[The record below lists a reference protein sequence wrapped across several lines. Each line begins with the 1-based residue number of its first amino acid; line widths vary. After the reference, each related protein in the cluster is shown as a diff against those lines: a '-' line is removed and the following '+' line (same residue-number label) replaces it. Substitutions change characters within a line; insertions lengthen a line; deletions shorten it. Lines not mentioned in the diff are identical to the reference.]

1 MMTPNGAILFGLLV
15 ILAAILARE
24 PSSLALVLGVALA
37 FAAIGCGRRALTA
50 LKWSAAIVLPL
61 AVFMG
66 LVWVGIVGRA
76 PAEIAAG
83 TEGSRAA
90 AAAYVLVVCL
100 RLFVIAFV
108 IQAALMRFSAVTP
121 LQFIRQVTAPPL
133 AKKLVVLTLSL
144 IDTTLHAV
152 DRARTALI
160 AAGTITRA
168 PSLRNLRNGWI
179 LVQTVWLTVITIA
192 IGRVRDKWPAENTLT
207 LLDGALAQAG
217 PRHLTG
223 ADWGWM
229 ALAGAGLMAA
239 LGLR

>member
-1 MMTPNGAILFGLLV
+1 MTPNGAILFGLLV
-15 ILAAILARE
+15 ILAAIVARE
-24 PSSLALVLGVALA
+24 PISLALVLLVALA
-37 FAAIGCGRRALTA
+37 FAVIGCGRRIVTA
-50 LKWSAAIVLPL
+50 LLWSAAIVLPL
-61 AVFMG
+61 AAFMG

-90 AAAYVLVVCL
+90 AAFYLLVVCL
-100 RLFVIAFV
+100 RLFIIAFV
-108 IQAALMRFSAVTP
+108 IQALLLRFSGVTP
-121 LQFIRQVTAPPL
+121 LQFLRRVTAPPI

-152 DRARTALI
+152 ERARTALI

-179 LVQTVWLTVITIA
+179 LVQTTWLTVITIA
-192 IGRVRDKWPAENTLT
+192 IGRVRDKWPAEDTLA
-207 LLDGALAQAG
+207 LLDGALAQTG

-229 ALAGAGLMAA
+229 TLAGGGLATA
-239 LGLR
+239 VGLR